1 MPQISA
7 GTDVIQGLVSLR
19 RLPLGK
25 IKIQKRRVIIGAG
38 VTLAELGARAELAFL
53 APALDAIGSPTIRNM
68 ATIGGNLFA
77 PAPYGDL
84 AVCLIA
90 LGASAKVAG
99 AKGVREM
106 QVEEIIRKDIK
117 AGEIVTT
124 ISFDPP
130 EPGSFRFA
138 KAARR
143 ALNSGAATSARW
155 RITVSALTCRS
166 SPRRCKARP
175 RSRRRTATSLLFS
188 SMPVCWKTARTLA
201 SPAGATV

>member
-1 MPQISA
+1 MLQSVRTPGTIVGALKALAEPGQRLLAGGTLVMPQISA
-7 GTDVIQGLVSLR
+7 GTDVVQGLVSLR

-25 IKIQKRRVIIGAG
+25 IKIQKGRVIIGAG

-90 LGASAKVAG
+90 LGASAEVAG
-99 AKGVREM
+99 AQGVREM
-106 QVEEIIRKDIK
+106 QVEEIVRKDIK
-117 AGEIVTT
+117 ADEIVTT
-124 ISFDPP
+124 ISFDLPK
-130 EPGSFRFA
+130 PGSFRFA

-143 ALNSGAATSARW
+143 S
-155 RITVSALTCRS
+155 
-166 SPRRCKARP
+166 
-175 RSRRRTATSLLFS
+175 
-188 SMPVCWKTARTLA
+188 
-201 SPAGATV
+201 